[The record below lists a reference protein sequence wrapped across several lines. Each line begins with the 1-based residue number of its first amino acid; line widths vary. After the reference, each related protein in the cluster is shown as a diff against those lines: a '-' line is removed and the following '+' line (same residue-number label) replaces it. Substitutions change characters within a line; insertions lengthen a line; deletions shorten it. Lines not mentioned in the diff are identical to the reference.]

1 MQATATR
8 PKTLEMLAQGGIAD
22 MFELQDEIVQ
32 HGDDVWFSL
41 AWQDQGIIPEMVA
54 LELEPKLRE
63 IGCVPAGGQPVM
75 VTADPDNLRV
85 WVNYREQ
92 TPELGM
98 IIAVIGGLSL
108 LSTGASFFLFRERTE
123 AVLGENFN
131 MVIIITAA
139 IGALLLGGGTLL
151 ALNEGRSR
159 GALRAG
165 R

>member
-8 PKTLEMLAQGGIAD
+8 PNSFEMLAKGGIAD
-22 MFELQDEIVQ
+22 MLQLEDEIVQ
-32 HGDDVWFSL
+32 HGDNVWFSL
-41 AWQDQGIIPEMVA
+41 AWQDPDIIPEMVA
-54 LELEPKLRE
+54 LELEAKLRE
-63 IGCVPAGGQPVM
+63 IGCIPADGQPVM
-75 VTADPDNLRV
+75 AVADPDYLRV
-85 WVNYREQ
+85 WLNYREQ

-123 AVLGENFN
+123 EVLGENFN
-131 MVIIITAA
+131 MVIIVAA
-139 IGALLLGGGTLL
+139 VVGVVLLGGGTLL
-151 ALNEGRSR
+151 ALNEGRSG